1 MLNYKINYL
10 INLQLFAEGEK
21 TEDATEKRREESRKK
36 GQVAKTPDL
45 AQTATLLSGVVIL
58 NIMFKFM
65 YDLLY
70 VNFKNSFYNMDI
82 TKFTQEKLEEI
93 FLNNM
98 LLFFMIVS
106 PVLLA
111 ILISGVAANY
121 IQIGFLFTT
130 EPLKPSFSKIN
141 PISGLKNMFSLKKLV
156 ELLKTIIKL
165 IIIGVYGYSVVKS
178 NYNDILKIPFLDFF
192 SSFVLIFKISYTI
205 VFKIAIALFVLAVV
219 DYFYQKW
226 EYEKSLKMSKQE
238 IKEEMKQT
246 EGNPQL
252 KAKMRAMQRDMIR
265 RRMIQEVPKATVII
279 TNPTHLSIA
288 LRYDNTMSAPVVI
301 AKGADNIA
309 FRIREIAKENEIPI
323 VENKPLARAL
333 YKSVEIG
340 NEVPEEY
347 YKAIATILQ
356 HIYYN

>member
-1 MLNYKINYL
+1 MLEYKIGYS

-21 TEDATEKRREESRKK
+21 TEEATPRRREESRKK
-36 GQVAKTPDL
+36 GQVAKSPDL
-45 AQTATLLSGVVIL
+45 AQTATLLVGIIVL
-58 NIMFKFM
+58 KIMFKFM
-65 YDLLY
+65 YKMLY

-82 TKFTQEKLEEI
+82 TKFTIEKLEEI
-93 FLNNM
+93 FLKDA
-98 LLFFMIVS
+98 LLFFIVIS
-106 PVLLA
+106 PILLA
-111 ILISGVAANY
+111 ILISGVLANY
-121 IQIGFLFTT
+121 IQVGFLFTT

-156 ELLKTIIKL
+156 ELIKTIIKL
-165 IIIGVYGYSVVKS
+165 IIIGIYGYSVVKS
-178 NYNDILKIPFLDFF
+178 NYNSILKIPFLNFF
-192 SSFVLIFKISYTI
+192 DGFILIFKIVYD
-205 VFKIAIALFVLAVV
+205 VVLKIAMALFVLAVV

-226 EYEKSLKMSKQE
+226 EYDKSLKMSKQE

-265 RRMIQEVPKATVII
+265 RRMIEEVPKATVII
-279 TNPTHLSIA
+279 TNPTHLSVA
-288 LRYDNTMSAPVVI
+288 LKYDNTMSAPVVI

-309 FRIREIAKENEIPI
+309 FRIREIAKENDIPI

-340 NEVPEEY
+340 DEVPEEY
-347 YKAIATILQ
+347 YKAVATILQ